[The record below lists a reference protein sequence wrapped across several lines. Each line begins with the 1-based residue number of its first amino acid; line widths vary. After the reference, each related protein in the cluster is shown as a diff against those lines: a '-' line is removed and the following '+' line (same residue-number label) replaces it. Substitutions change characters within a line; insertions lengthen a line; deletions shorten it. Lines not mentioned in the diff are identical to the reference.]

1 MDSILFKAEILA
13 LLAIISFLSALVHKF
28 YSFILVLLR
37 LDLQE
42 LKFSKN
48 LIKLMVIFMNKHTAL
63 EITQKLRSIYVHQ
76 VRVAELFLKIG
87 EVTNLT
93 PLILTG
99 NKTVFSFK
107 ETGRSLTKV
116 KKDISAV
123 RSTSQAD
130 AVLAEIISELV

>member
-1 MDSILFKAEILA
+1 MNSILFKAESRA
-13 LLAIISFLSALVHKF
+13 LLGINSFLSALVHKF
-28 YSFILVLLR
+28 YSLILVLLR

-42 LKFSKN
+42 LKRSKN
-48 LIKLMVIFMNKHTAL
+48 LIKLMDIIMNKRNAL
-63 EITQKLRSIYVHQ
+63 EIIQKLRSIYAHQ

-87 EVTNLT
+87 EVSNLT

-107 ETGRSLTKV
+107 ETGKSLTKV
-116 KKDISAV
+116 KQEIFAV

-130 AVLAEIISELV
+130 EVLAEIISELV